1 MVTQLIVTAR
11 IHWLDSAHG
20 GRKVLPCGPTY
31 AATGRFAEQEN
42 ELFSV
47 IVRFPPVPSVRRHL
61 SSDLSG
67 FLQSKQG
74 EDEPQRLNLD
84 EAEIGFFAP
93 ELVKNKL
100 YPGVRLL
107 LTEGPQ
113 VVAECEIQNVFQAD
127 LTEKTNDTQ
136 LCPRLPH
143 ANSPTHP
150 AANANSSTSTK
161 SMS

>member
-1 MVTQLIVTAR
+1 MVTQLRATAR

-20 GRKVLPCGPTY
+20 GRLVLPSGPIY
-31 AATGRFAEQEN
+31 AATGRFAEQED

-47 IVRFPPVPSVRRHL
+47 IVRFPLVQSVSRQL
-61 SSDLSG
+61 SPNSSG

-93 ELVKNKL
+93 ELVENKL
-100 YPGVRLL
+100 YPGVKLL

-113 VVAECEIQNVFQAD
+113 IVAECEIQSIFPVD
-127 LTEKTNDTQ
+127 LTAITNDLHQ
-136 LCPRLPH
+136 GERNPFLV
-143 ANSPTHP
+143 
-150 AANANSSTSTK
+150 
-161 SMS
+161 

>member
-1 MVTQLIVTAR
+1 MVTQLIATAR

-20 GRKVLPCGPTY
+20 GRKVLPSGPIY
-31 AATGRFAEQEN
+31 AATGRLKGQED

-47 IVRFPPVPSVRRHL
+47 IVRFPLVQEVGRQL
-61 SSDLSG
+61 SPDLSG

-93 ELVKNKL
+93 ELVENKL
-100 YPGVRLL
+100 YPGVKLL

-113 VVAECEIQNVFQAD
+113 IVAECEIQNVSQAD
-127 LTEKTNDTQ
+127 LTAITNNTQ
-136 LCPRLPH
+136 QGERNPFLV
-143 ANSPTHP
+143 
-150 AANANSSTSTK
+150 
-161 SMS
+161 

>member
-1 MVTQLIVTAR
+1 MVNQLRATAR

-20 GRKVLPCGPTY
+20 GRLVLPSGPIY
-31 AATGRFAEQEN
+31 AATGRFAEQED

-47 IVRFPPVPSVRRHL
+47 IVRFPLVQEVSRQL
-61 SSDLSG
+61 SPDLSG

-93 ELVKNKL
+93 ELVENKL
-100 YPGVRLL
+100 YPGVKLL

-113 VVAECEIQNVFQAD
+113 IVAECEIQNVFPAD
-127 LTEKTNDTQ
+127 LTAVTNDSHQ
-136 LCPRLPH
+136 GKRNPFLV
-143 ANSPTHP
+143 
-150 AANANSSTSTK
+150 
-161 SMS
+161 

>member
-1 MVTQLIVTAR
+1 MVTQLIATAR

-20 GRKVLPCGPTY
+20 GRLVLPSDPIY
-31 AATGRFAEQEN
+31 ATTGRFAERED

-47 IVRFPPVPSVRRHL
+47 IVRFSLMQSVDRQL
-61 SSDLSG
+61 SPDLSG

-84 EAEIGFFAP
+84 EAKIGFFAP

-100 YPGVRLL
+100 YPGVKLL

-113 VVAECEIQNVFQAD
+113 VVAECEIKKVFQTD
-127 LTEKTNDTQ
+127 LTAITNNTQ
-136 LCPRLPH
+136 RRG
-143 ANSPTHP
+143 
-150 AANANSSTSTK
+150 
-161 SMS
+161 